1 MNTEFKNRLKS
12 FAWRLGGMI
21 AAMSLS
27 FLLDN
32 LGILGLSL
40 NVQVVLGLII
50 GELTKWLNNRYAQ

>member
-1 MNTEFKNRLKS
+1 
-12 FAWRLGGMI
+12 MI